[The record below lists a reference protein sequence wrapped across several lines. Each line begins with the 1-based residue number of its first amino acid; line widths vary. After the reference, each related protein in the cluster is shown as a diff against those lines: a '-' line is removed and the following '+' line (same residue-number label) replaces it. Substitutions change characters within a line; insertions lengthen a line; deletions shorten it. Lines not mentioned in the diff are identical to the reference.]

1 MSWLPLRRLL
11 GVLAFGVN
19 AYRADAGGHV
29 VEEHDELGAV
39 AGQHEELY
47 VVLSGR
53 ATFTVGG
60 ETVDAP
66 AGTLVFLPDPPVRRG
81 AVATEDGTTVLAV
94 GGRRGEPYEVS
105 PWEFAD
111 AAEAHRAAA
120 DWDAAAAGGDEG
132 PPLPGDHPRLL
143 YSSACWHALAGR
155 RELALERLGRA
166 VELDPALARSAA
178 DDEDLDA
185 IRDDPAFPVQAGAA
199 AGGGAGL

>member
-39 AGQHEELY
+39 AGHHEELY

-81 AVATEDGTTVLAV
+81 AVAAEDGTTVLAV
-94 GGRRGEPYEVS
+94 GGRRGEPDGGS
-105 PWEFAD
+105 PWAVAFAGQ
-111 AAEAHRAAA
+111 ATR
-120 DWDAAAAGGDEG
+120 
-132 PPLPGDHPRLL
+132 
-143 YSSACWHALAGR
+143 
-155 RELALERLGRA
+155 
-166 VELDPALARSAA
+166 PA
-178 DDEDLDA
+178 
-185 IRDDPAFPVQAGAA
+185 PHTG
-199 AGGGAGL
+199 